1 MFGFRL
7 ISCLS
12 FGIVGLIS
20 MDCVIVIFLLFT
32 SLNAEWNFS
41 SFVVSFVKF
50 SGFFYFLFYL
60 IASWNFIYYIF
71 SILFIH
77 TIFFFLKI

>member
-50 SGFFYFLFYL
+50 SGFFLFLFFFFYL

-77 TIFFFLKI
+77 NFFF